1 MQLAAPARRARI
13 APSLTPLIDVVFILL
28 VFFMLASSFADER
41 RVDLQSASAGGAV
54 GEGDT
59 LVVDVGPEQVRLGGD
74 RVALERLPAR
84 LAAAGSAEAGV
95 LVQVGA
101 GVAVQRLLDVLD
113 AVALSEPATVAL
125 GETESAATP

>member
-41 RVDLQSASAGGAV
+41 RLQLQSTSSGAAAG
-54 GEGDT
+54 ESDT
-59 LVVDVGPEQVRLGGD
+59 LVVDVAPAQVLFDGD
-74 RVALERLPAR
+74 RVALDRLPAR

-95 LVQVGA
+95 LVQVGE

-113 AVALSEPATVAL
+113 AVALSDPSTVAL
-125 GETESAATP
+125 GETESAGTP